1 MKVDI
6 EFQDA
11 VKNDDRDLVRI
22 MLKDS
27 IMIDP
32 TLDMYKV
39 LSSYAEAKL
48 SMPLYE
54 KYDGIAFAD
63 ESDWTED
70 YFNQEMIK
78 LLDNFSKERI
88 IHLEK
93 VCKKIYSG
101 YINKKE
107 KINNRKKYTKR
118 TDIDKGAI
126 LRQKKRK
133 KGNEFGDIIE
143 NVISKVNKR
152 KKNSKNKRSEAEYIN
167 SYKRNIAI
175 NNDKQLIENAIKE
188 ENVSEIKNILIKIL
202 KAKKDLNL
210 CEDVLH
216 LLDNKIEIYENIEE
230 TEDINDKIID
240 IGFIMDKMELDR
252 EYSKIVEELEVSFT
266 KSKVKI
272 LQRIIKRYSEISF

>member
-39 LSSYAEAKL
+39 LSSYAEENL

-63 ESDWTED
+63 ESDWNKN

-88 IHLEK
+88 IHLER

-101 YINKKE
+101 YIKKKE
-107 KINNRKKYTKR
+107 KINNIKKYTKR
-118 TDIDKGAI
+118 IDADKGAI

-143 NVISKVNKR
+143 NVIFKINKR

-175 NNDKQLIENAIKE
+175 NNDKQLIESAIKE

-210 CEDVLH
+210 CEEVLH
-216 LLDNKIEIYENIEE
+216 LLENKIEIYENIKE

-266 KSKVKI
+266 KSKVKT

>member
-1 MKVDI
+1 MKIDI

-11 VKNDDRDLVRI
+11 VKSNDIDLVRM

-32 TLDMYKV
+32 TLDMYRV
-39 LSSYAEAKL
+39 LSSYAEANL

-54 KYDGIAFAD
+54 KYDGITFAD
-63 ESDWTED
+63 ESDWNKD
-70 YFNQEMIK
+70 YFNQEMTK
-78 LLDNFSKERI
+78 LIDNFSKERI

-107 KINNRKKYTKR
+107 KINNRKKYTKK
-118 TDIDKGAI
+118 IDVDKRII
-126 LRQKKRK
+126 LRQKERK

-143 NVISKVNKR
+143 NFINKKR
-152 KKNSKNKRSEAEYIN
+152 EKSRNNRITSEYTNFYKKD
-167 SYKRNIAI
+167 IAI

-188 ENVSEIKNILIKIL
+188 ENMSEIKNILIKIL
-202 KAKKDLNL
+202 KVKKDLNL
-210 CEDVLH
+210 CDEALH
-216 LLDNKIEIYENIEE
+216 LLEDKIEIYENSGEI
-230 TEDINDKIID
+230 EDIDDKIID
-240 IGFIMDKMELDR
+240 IGFIMDKIELDR
-252 EYSKIVEELEVSFT
+252 EYSKIVEDLEVSFT
-266 KSKVKI
+266 KDKIKI

>member
-39 LSSYAEAKL
+39 LSSYAEENL

-63 ESDWTED
+63 ESDWNKN

-101 YINKKE
+101 YIKKKE
-107 KINNRKKYTKR
+107 KINNIKKYTKR
-118 TDIDKGAI
+118 IDADKGAI

-143 NVISKVNKR
+143 NVIFKNKR
-152 KKNSKNKRSEAEYIN
+152 KKNSKNKRSEAENIN

-175 NNDKQLIENAIKE
+175 NNDKQLIESAIKE

-210 CEDVLH
+210 CEEVLH
-216 LLDNKIEIYENIEE
+216 LLENKIEIYENIKE

-266 KSKVKI
+266 KSKVKT